1 MQNPRAPVA
10 CGVTVATFWL
20 CPGLKML
27 LTRLHMETLALWK
40 GPRSTSGFGE
50 YGRLLGACPATHTS
64 SHRPGGMGGAHAIWG
79 LLPGLAPESPLQWS
93 QVGDR
98 DGGKERWGA

>member
-64 SHRPGGMGGAHAIWG
+64 SHRPGGMGGPTRSGGCFLAWLPRARYSG
-79 LLPGLAPESPLQWS
+79 L
-93 QVGDR
+93 R
-98 DGGKERWGA
+98 